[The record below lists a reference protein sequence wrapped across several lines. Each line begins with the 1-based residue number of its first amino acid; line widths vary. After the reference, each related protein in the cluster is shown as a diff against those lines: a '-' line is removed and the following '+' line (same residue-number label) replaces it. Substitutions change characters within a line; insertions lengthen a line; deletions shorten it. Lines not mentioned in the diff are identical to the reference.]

1 MYERTVMMIGRLF
14 CEESMDGATRGWSI
28 KYYKGLGTSTAKEA
42 KEYFAAL
49 DHHRKTFAWTTDG
62 DGSLI
67 DMAFSKKRVEDR
79 KKWLLD
85 YEPGTYLDMSGDE
98 VRYDEFINKAGA
110 RVPLPTRP
118 THALIQT
125 RRLDST
131 HCLERRPHHHHR
143 RVSD

>member
-1 MYERTVMMIGRLF
+1 
-14 CEESMDGATRGWSI
+14 MDGATRGWSI

-62 DGSLI
+62 DGNLI

-85 YEPGTYLDMSGDE
+85 YEPGTFLDMSGDE
-98 VRYDEFINKAGA
+98 VRYDEFINKAGCGSS
-110 RVPLPTRP
+110 PLTPLTPPRSRNPAAAFTR
-118 THALIQT
+118 H
-125 RRLDST
+125 
-131 HCLERRPHHHHR
+131 
-143 RVSD
+143 